1 MIVGTIL
8 ILEPGEKLPNYHM
21 IQHDVV
27 MSYDEKGQPKIL
39 KNRFGNM
46 TEIKSDKTLYAVP
59 WIDIEYGGWG
69 SKPDGY
75 LIFDDLS
82 ECIRSTKKS
91 SEKGGYSNG
100 YHGPEKPL
108 CYYEIPSTNNE
119 GDKYP
124 FATIK
129 IKYRSEKIYIS

>member
-1 MIVGTIL
+1 MTEGSIL
-8 ILEPGEKLPNYHM
+8 IIGSGETPPNYIM
-21 IQHDVV
+21 MQHDVV
-27 MSYDEKGQPKIL
+27 MSYDEKGQPIIL

-46 TEIKSDKTLYAVP
+46 TEIENNKTLYAVP
-59 WIDIEYGGWG
+59 WIDIEYGWG